1 MVTVPLGVGAYER
14 NYAGEPE
21 IRLLNRFLETNPTN
35 QREKIALLTR
45 PGTNSLGQCPGGA
58 NRGCFSKPGL
68 FNSDLF
74 VVFGVNLYRLT
85 STGLIIPITGALANN
100 GSFVYFTWMKGIGYE
115 FMFVSD
121 GVTLWYYTT
130 HALGTLTLSGSGG
143 DNLPAVIVDVTTGG
157 QVIDING
164 TYYAWAANV
173 NPGTPPDGSSGNPYL
188 AKIGSATP
196 DGLGFTYD
204 ASSLSEMTLLLNY
217 SGVVGDD
224 YSSTVPGS
232 SADVSATA
240 TGTTLVLTA
249 IADLA
254 AGNTVTTSVSGSDMA
269 FGATTLTGG
278 GNQALQ
284 VVVGMGSGEA
294 PGALEQQ
301 SSYALVAVGGTTK
314 FYWIN
319 PGETVI
325 QPLNFASKESNP
337 DPITGMG
344 TIGDQTI
351 ITGAGSTEN
360 WYATG
365 SLAAPFAPIEGRVY
379 RRGVIP
385 GTEVVVK
392 DALMVVGD
400 DGIVYTIGYNWG
412 DTSQYGVHRT
422 SNHGIEERI
431 RTQMRIMQGLP
442 A

>member
-1 MVTVPLGVGAYER
+1 MVTVPVGLGAYQR

-35 QREKIALLTR
+35 QREKVALLTR

-74 VVFGVNLYRLT
+74 VVFGSNLYRLT
-85 STGLIIPITGALANN
+85 STGLIIPITGTLANN
-100 GSFVYFTWMKGIGYE
+100 GSFIYFTWMKGIGYE

-130 HALGTLTLSGSGG
+130 RAIGTLTVAGSGG
-143 DNLPAVIVDVTTGG
+143 DNPPNNITG
-157 QVIDING
+157 QIIDING
-164 TYYAWAANV
+164 TYYSWASNV
-173 NPGTPPDGSSGNPYL
+173 NPGSPPNGTSGAPYL
-188 AKIGSATP
+188 ALLGTGVP

-204 ASSLSEMTLLLNY
+204 ASSLSNMALLLNY
-217 SGVVGDD
+217 GGVVGDN
-224 YSSTVPGS
+224 YSSTVPGAS
-232 SADVSATA
+232 PDVTATA

-249 IADLA
+249 VADLA
-254 AGNTVTTSVSGSDMA
+254 AGNAVTTSVYSGSDVS

-284 VVVGMGSGEA
+284 AVTGMGDGEA

-301 SSYALVAVGGTTK
+301 SSYVLIAVGNTTK
-314 FYWIN
+314 FYWLN
-319 PGETVI
+319 PGTVVI
-325 QPLNFASKESNP
+325 DPLNFASKESNP

-365 SLAAPFAPIEGRVY
+365 QLAAPFAPIEGRVY

-392 DALMVVGD
+392 DSLMVVGD